1 MPTPEVSLRCHNC
14 GYDNEHQRV
23 YCHNCGTKL
32 DRSSLPKELTAKKT
46 TAKIEQHIR
55 KLTNPRRGRFGLV
68 LRTMAKSLGTALLLA
83 FLIVIFL
90 HPVDEPAPLNIKDLA
105 ASPYIYDDLTAA
117 AGLPVAR
124 RLSYSE
130 TGANGYLQAAYRS
143 RDVEVFLIPFRF
155 ERAYTKFNEGNVQIT
170 AQMSL
175 FGLQF
180 FTGGTYALSLR
191 SGKLER
197 QCLGGHMGRLQIPG
211 ALMQFLDAGL
221 EPLWKLLDRD
231 KRVIMQLQSVTFR
244 QGVVEFQTR
253 G

>member
-32 DRSSLPKELTAKKT
+32 DRSALPTDLTAKKT

-55 KLTNPRRGRFGLV
+55 KMTNPRRGRVGATFKAI
-68 LRTMAKSLGTALLLA
+68 AKCIGTALFLA
-83 FLIVIFL
+83 FLVVILL

-105 ASPYIYDDLTAA
+105 GSPTIYDDLTTA
-117 AGLPVAR
+117 AGQPVAR
-124 RLSYSE
+124 RLAYSE
-130 TGANGYLQAAYRS
+130 VGANGYLQASYPS
-143 RDVEVFLIPFRF
+143 REVEVFLIPFRF
-155 ERAYTKFNEGNVQIT
+155 ERAFTKFNDGNVAIT

-180 FTGGTYALSLR
+180 YAGGTYAINLG

-197 QCLGGHMGRLQIPG
+197 ECLSGHVGRLQIPG
-211 ALMQFLDAGL
+211 VLMRYLDAGL
-221 EPLWKLLDRD
+221 DPFWKLLDRD
-231 KRVIMQLQSVTFR
+231 KRVIQQLQSVTFR
-244 QGVVEFQTR
+244 KGVVEFQSR

>member
-32 DRSSLPKELTAKKT
+32 DRSSLPSELTAKKT
-46 TAKIEQHIR
+46 TAKVEQHIR
-55 KLTNPRRGRFGLV
+55 KLTNPRRGKVSAVFKAI
-68 LRTMAKSLGTALLLA
+68 AKVVGTVLLLA
-83 FLIVIFL
+83 FLVVIFL
-90 HPVDEPAPLNIKDLA
+90 HPVDEPPILSIKDLA
-105 ASPYIYDDLTAA
+105 ASPYIYDDLSAA

-130 TGANGYLQAAYRS
+130 AGANGYLQAAYRA
-143 RDVEVFLIPFRF
+143 REVEVLLIPFRF

-180 FTGGTYALSLR
+180 FAGGTYALSLR

-197 QCLGGHMGRLQIPG
+197 QCLSGHMGRLQIPG
-211 ALMQFLDAGL
+211 PVMQFLDVGL
-221 EPLWKLLDRD
+221 SPLWKLLDRD
-231 KRVIMQLQSVTFR
+231 KRVIQQLQSVTFR
-244 QGVVEFQTR
+244 NGVVEFQTR